1 MSRDNGSNYS
11 EVTLTDEGDY
21 ASGKQILA
29 GSVDVSGQP
38 SGTSMRW
45 KIRGYNNSGDAKY
58 SSSIKSCWYGF

>member
-1 MSRDNGSNYS
+1 MSRDGGTNYS

-45 KIRGYNNSGDAKY
+45 KIRGFNNSGDAKEFNLHGV
-58 SSSIKSCWYGF
+58 CLTWG